1 MTFPGYQ
8 LGQSLW
14 QKLQR
19 NVRYKLLV
27 LVLIPIVLVI
37 PLAVG
42 GAIYWGHTL
51 TYDQLYIKVNTDLD
65 VSNNVFQRLQDDYQ
79 RQLERF
85 AESYA
90 FREAWDKGNK
100 SSVQTQLQQLKKTA
114 GFSYLL
120 FNERDRFTDDTPD
133 PNAYLGRPSRLL
145 KTVLQG
151 NGATGIEVFS
161 HADLMVLDK
170 ALANQINLPL
180 LETPYARPTE
190 RKVEDRAMMIRTLY
204 PVTDKSGEILAVL
217 DAGVLLNDNFELVD
231 AIRDLVYGPGSLPKD
246 SLGTV
251 TIFLDDVR
259 ISTNVPLRPGE
270 RALGTRVSEVVNNH
284 VLGRG
289 ENWINRAFVVNDW
302 YISGYTPILDVDNK
316 RVGILY
322 AGFLEK
328 PFRTDLWAAIFAL
341 ILLLLLLLALSML
354 LSFYSAKSIFS
365 PLERISSVIGNIR
378 SGKQA
383 RVGTVKSEDEIAEL
397 AHEFDSL
404 LDLLQ
409 QRNQEVESWAGE
421 LESKVERRTD
431 ELMRKN
437 TDLSQSINMLSQTR
451 RKLVV
456 AEKLAALGE
465 LTAGVAHEINN
476 PTAVMLGN
484 MDLLAAELGEN
495 AKPVQGEI
503 DLIIEQIYRIQE
515 ILDNLLRYARPGT
528 FSSQLETVDVNV
540 VVKQTFQLIEHL
552 RKDKQFELNA
562 DYQAT
567 ESIEI
572 NAHELQQVLVNLIRN
587 AVHAIANQGGR
598 ICVNTRDWEGKGV
611 AIDVKDN
618 GVGIPDDQADKIFNP
633 FFTTKRQADNEGT
646 GLGLTLSYSLMN
658 RYGGNISLQSTE
670 GEGTTFTIWLLH
682 KPKMI
687 EGEQELIDTLFEIEQ
702 SHTKAIGE

>member
-8 LGQSLW
+8 LGQSIW

-42 GAIYWGHTL
+42 GAIYWGHAL
-51 TYDQLYIKVNTDLD
+51 TYDQLYIKVNTDLA
-65 VSNNVFQRLQDDYQ
+65 VSNSVFERLQGDYQ

-90 FREAWDKGNK
+90 FREAWDKSNTE
-100 SSVQTQLQQLKKTA
+100 SVQTQLQQLKKTA

-120 FNERDRFTDDTPD
+120 FNEKSKFAEDEATSKH
-133 PNAYLGRPSRLL
+133 YLGRPSRLL

-161 HADLMVLDK
+161 HEDLLALDK

-190 RKVEDRAMMIRTLY
+190 RTVEDRAMMIRALY
-204 PVTDKSGEILAVL
+204 PITDKTGEVLAVL
-217 DAGVLLNDNFELVD
+217 DAGVLLNDNFALVD

-270 RALGTRVSEVVNNH
+270 RALGTRVSEVVRNH
-284 VLGRG
+284 VLDKG

-302 YISGYTPILDVDNK
+302 YISGYTPILDVDHK

-322 AGFLEK
+322 AGFLET
-328 PFRTDLWAAIFAL
+328 PFKSDLWAAILAL
-341 ILLLLLLLALSML
+341 MVLLLLLLALSML
-354 LSFYSAKSIFS
+354 LSFYSAMSIFS
-365 PLERISSVIGNIR
+365 PLERISSVIGKIR
-378 SGKQA
+378 GGQQD

-437 TDLSQSINMLSQTR
+437 NDLSRSINMLSQTR

-484 MDLLAAELGEN
+484 MDLLAAELGDN

-515 ILDNLLRYARPGT
+515 ILDNLLRYARPNT
-528 FSSQLETVDVNV
+528 FSSHLETVDVNV

-552 RKDKQFELNA
+552 RKDKQFELKAN
-562 DYQAT
+562 YEAT
-567 ESIEI
+567 QLIEI

-587 AVHAIANQGGR
+587 AVHAIADQGGK

-611 AIDVKDN
+611 IIDVKDN
-618 GVGIPDDQADKIFNP
+618 GIGIPDDQSDKIFNP
-633 FFTTKRQADNEGT
+633 FFTTKKQAENEGT
-646 GLGLTLSYSLMN
+646 GLGLTLSYSLMH
-658 RYGGNISLQSTE
+658 RYGGNISLKSKQ
-670 GEGTTFTIWLLH
+670 GKGTTFTIWLLH

-687 EGEQELIDTLFEIEQ
+687 EDEQELIDKLFEIEQ
-702 SHTKAIGE
+702 LHSNASGD